1 MLRKSVK
8 GLARTSVFAVLA
20 VAAVGMQSASAA
32 DSPFVGQLMYAG
44 FNFAPL
50 GWAFCDGQLMPIS
63 QNTALF
69 SLLGTNFGGDGRS
82 TFALP
87 DMQGRF
93 PIHQGQGP
101 GLSDYFV
108 GESGGS
114 GTVTVLGANLPPHS
128 HSLSIT
134 TGHITA
140 SSGAASSAVPA
151 AHALAN
157 TGRNP
162 GYNAVTPDVTLG
174 APTAIS
180 GFTAGAGSSA
190 PVGIMPPFLTVSC
203 AIALQ
208 GVFPARN

>member
-8 GLARTSVFAVLA
+8 GLARTAVCAVLA

-32 DSPFVGQLMYAG
+32 DAPFLGQLMYAG
-44 FNFAPL
+44 FNFPPL
-50 GWAFCDGQLMPIS
+50 GWASCDGQIMSIS

-69 SLLGTNFGGDGRS
+69 SLLGTNFGGDGKS

-93 PIHQGQGP
+93 PVHQGQGP
-101 GLSDYFV
+101 GLSDYFM
-108 GESGGS
+108 GEAAGS
-114 GTVTVLGANLPPHS
+114 ETVTVLGANLPPHS
-128 HSLSIT
+128 HTLSIT

-140 SSGAASSAVPA
+140 SSAAAGSAVPA

-180 GFTAGAGSSA
+180 GFTTAGGST

-208 GVFPARN
+208 GVFPARS